1 MQSERGKE
9 MLGFTDWYYQDSD
22 IMKNILDTQGL
33 EVDAIRF
40 AVKDILNQC
49 YVDTATWGLSLW
61 EKELNITDILTNINE
76 RRQKIK
82 ILLSKPVSV
91 TPYFLEKMINEYI
104 NDNSGK
110 IIEHNDNYSFDVVFN
125 RNSCFNLKKL
135 TEILELY
142 KPAHLGYKEIE
153 QQSVNGNT
161 LFGGKIALAETIS
174 VEPDTGYEIEPINT
188 GVLFGGKVA
197 LAEITVI
204 GSE

>member
-9 MLGFTDWYYQDSD
+9 MLGFTDWYYQDSN
-22 IMKNILDTQGL
+22 IMKSILDTQGL

-40 AVKDILNQC
+40 AVKDILKQC

-61 EKELNITDILTNINE
+61 EKELDITDISTNVNE

-125 RNSCFNLKKL
+125 KDSCFNLKKL
-135 TEILELY
+135 TEVLELY

-153 QQSVNGNT
+153 QQNIKGSIS
-161 LFGGKIALAETIS
+161 FGGKVALAEVIS
-174 VEPDTGYEIEPINT
+174 IEPDTGYEIEPINT
-188 GVLFGGKVA
+188 GISFGGKVA
-197 LAEITVI
+197 LAEIIVI